1 MSIVPLS
8 SIGSFSKSE
17 SFLIL
22 HGLFGSKQNW
32 SSIVK
37 ALNTKGVTAAAL
49 DLRNH
54 GESGWDTD
62 GSVSSMS
69 RDIIGFLDNNGI
81 EKAHILGH
89 SLGGKVGMNL
99 ALEFPSRV
107 QSLISVDM
115 SPLTKNNSKE
125 MLFYIQEMK
134 KVQGIE
140 TKAKAKDILEKSI
153 QNSLVLQFLLSNL
166 VRKHEG
172 RFDFRI
178 NLNAL
183 ENSLEDIFSQQSKN
197 LGVYGGKV
205 LFIGG
210 SRADY
215 INSSHH
221 SEIKKIFPRSK
232 FEYLDT
238 GHWVHYEK
246 PREFMELVLDFI
258 KR

>member
-1 MSIVPLS
+1 MTIVSLS
-8 SIGSFSKSE
+8 SIGSISKTE
-17 SFLIL
+17 SLIII

-37 ALNTKGVTAAAL
+37 ALNSKGITTAAL

-54 GESGWDTD
+54 GESGWNDD
-62 GSVSSMS
+62 GSVHSMS
-69 RDIIGFLDNNGI
+69 RDIIGFLDKNGI

-89 SLGGKVGMNL
+89 SLGGKVGMRL
-99 ALEFPSRV
+99 AWDFPSRV

-115 SPLTKNNSKE
+115 SPFTKNNSKE

-134 KVQGIE
+134 KVEGIE
-140 TKAKAKDILEKSI
+140 NKAKAKEILGENI

-166 VRKHEG
+166 VRKHDK
-172 RFDFRI
+172 FDFRI
-178 NLNAL
+178 NLQAL
-183 ENSLEDIFSQQSKN
+183 ENSLQGIFAQDIQNS
-197 LGVYGGKV
+197 GVYNEKA
-205 LFIGG
+205 LFIEG

-221 SEIKKIFPRSK
+221 SDIKKMFPRAK

-246 PREFMELVLDFI
+246 PREFMELVLDFV